1 MNLFLKSLCIT
12 SYMTSHITQEICT
25 DDHFSSMLGLACTC
39 HGQVRVLDQYLHT
52 IIRWSVIYSM
62 TTPTRSLGTKSVQVS
77 LMEEEMANKPPS
89 PHSLLNLNLDVST
102 HWSRNCEHIPCSNN
116 ILSQCRSFSTSG
128 LLDWLE
134 FSLSCAYTMGMS
146 TSTAVSVDSTSI
158 QESM

>member
-1 MNLFLKSLCIT
+1 
-12 SYMTSHITQEICT
+12 
-25 DDHFSSMLGLACTC
+25 
-39 HGQVRVLDQYLHT
+39 
-52 IIRWSVIYSM
+52 M
-62 TTPTRSLGTKSVQVS
+62 TTSPQCLAWHAHVMDKSEFWTNIYILSSGGLSYIAWPPQPDHWAPNLSRCHLWRRKWPT
-77 LMEEEMANKPPS
+77 NPPP

-158 QESM
+158 QESMWWFLKNLLSENGAH